1 MLMLGAVTAQA
12 QQYPVK
18 PIRFVTTSGPDALPR
33 LLGQKFTAAWGQQ
46 VLIDP
51 QAGGGGMVSAS
62 VVVKAPPDGHT
73 LLLATG
79 AHTISPSFLKLPYDM
94 ARDFAPVSLVA
105 IIPFVL
111 AINPSLPP
119 KSVQELIKLA
129 RARPGELNY
138 GSGGNGSPGHL
149 FAEMFKS
156 LTGVNV
162 VHIPYKTLG
171 NAVTDL
177 VSGQVQLM
185 FTVGPLALP
194 QVQGGR
200 LRALAVTTVKRYS
213 VLPNVPTMSE
223 AGVAGYEAMSWNGV
237 LVPAGTPQ
245 AVIDRLH
252 GEIVKAMKSPDML
265 ERVAALGYEPM
276 ASSPR
281 EFGEF
286 IKAELAKWAKVA
298 RESGAK
304 AE

>member
-1 MLMLGAVTAQA
+1 
-12 QQYPVK
+12 
-18 PIRFVTTSGPDALPR
+18 
-33 LLGQKFTAAWGQQ
+33 
-46 VLIDP
+46 
-51 QAGGGGMVSAS
+51 
-62 VVVKAPPDGHT
+62 
-73 LLLATG
+73 
-79 AHTISPSFLKLPYDM
+79 
-94 ARDFAPVSLVA
+94 
-105 IIPFVL
+105 
-111 AINPSLPP
+111 
-119 KSVQELIKLA
+119 VQELIKLA